1 MAARKRRSARQG
13 LAKKLKA
20 EPVRLAVALKKGD
33 FEIDREA
40 GTIFGLSVITRGPA
54 LGHDLDIDDVMIG
67 QVADAINDPKHGVKS
82 HLKHHVFEDGVNALL
97 GKFVNGRVDGDKARA
112 DFTFGR
118 YADKLPGYGDARTYL
133 LDVAEEDPDAIG
145 LSIFY
150 DPAPDEERTDGED
163 RSLPPAARLKKLLA
177 VDWVDDPAANEDG
190 LLSEKRPG
198 EAVSPEPPKLEDSL
212 MNPNVRAYLVGLGL
226 KAEATDEEALAFQ
239 EKLTPDQKAAVAA
252 LQADPPADPPVKPPT
267 EPPPTPP
274 TDPAELARKA
284 AGEALAA
291 DGQRRKAIRAL
302 GVQHGLGAETV
313 QTMCDDLVSLEDAQ
327 KKALAHLA
335 ETRRPVITV
344 GADLNR
350 DTLRGG
356 MCDAVLRRANVTLYD
371 EDPRTGLARRDAQGQ
386 PKRRE
391 AHERAEELSALPLVD
406 LARHFLAA
414 AGVPDAF
421 TLGRARV
428 AALAL
433 SRRELARAYGSTIAM
448 AQSTSDFDHALADA
462 LGKSLRAAYMEA
474 PSTWQIWVRRATAP
488 DFKEIKRIAISEA
501 PGLLAR
507 PEGAEIKY
515 AALAEER
522 ETYALGEYAKGLVFT
537 RQAMINDDIG
547 FFNRIPQL
555 QASAAVRLEDDV
567 VYAILIANAAL
578 NDGIALF
585 ELATHGNL
593 RANVLAAAG
602 LNQMRTD
609 MRTQTGQQ
617 GAILNITPRFLIVP
631 AALESTALT
640 LMTSEADPAATMG
653 HAKNIWKGTLT
664 PVVEP
669 RLDAT
674 SATEWYAAA
683 DPNQI
688 DTLELAFLESEQV
701 PQLKEETQFDTDDR
715 KYAVRHT
722 IAAKAI
728 DYRGLWCSTGA

>member
-1 MAARKRRSARQG
+1 
-13 LAKKLKA
+13 
-20 EPVRLAVALKKGD
+20 
-33 FEIDREA
+33 
-40 GTIFGLSVITRGPA
+40 
-54 LGHDLDIDDVMIG
+54 
-67 QVADAINDPKHGVKS
+67 
-82 HLKHHVFEDGVNALL
+82 
-97 GKFVNGRVDGDKARA
+97 
-112 DFTFGR
+112 
-118 YADKLPGYGDARTYL
+118 
-133 LDVAEEDPDAIG
+133 
-145 LSIFY
+145 
-150 DPAPDEERTDGED
+150 
-163 RSLPPAARLKKLLA
+163 
-177 VDWVDDPAANEDG
+177 
-190 LLSEKRPG
+190 
-198 EAVSPEPPKLEDSL
+198 

-226 KAEATDEEALAFQ
+226 KNDATDKEALAFL
-239 EKLTPDQKAAVAA
+239 ESLTEGQQAAAKRLGEDAEPEPEPEPDADD
-252 LQADPPADPPVKPPT
+252 ADPPPDEKP
-267 EPPPTPP
+267 E
-274 TDPAELARKA
+274 DLARKI
-284 AGEALAA
+284 AGETLVAE
-291 DGQRRKAIRAL
+291 RTRIKAIRAL
-302 GVQHGLGAETV
+302 GVQHGLDAARV
-313 QTMCDDLVSLEDAQ
+313 QAMCDDGVSLAEARTT
-327 KKALAHLA
+327 ALAHLA